1 GQLGAGPQAGE
12 GANAGGAMGDHAF
25 QVAMRLHDGAGGE
38 FDVTQA
44 AEGADTHAVAQHHP
58 AFQHDVDVDLDV
70 AAGVDFAAQVEAGG
84 VGQAHAGAHQR
95 LGGAA
100 LVHALQASQLQRIVG
115 ALGLAGDGAGGDGGR
130 PALVAGDREDVGEVV
145 LALGVVV
152 AQGRQ
157 PAAQVGGRGEVG
169 SASCRGGVG

>member
-1 GQLGAGPQAGE
+1 
-12 GANAGGAMGDHAF
+12 
-25 QVAMRLHDGAGGE
+25 
-38 FDVTQA
+38 
-44 AEGADTHAVAQHHP
+44 AQHHP

-95 LGGAA
+95 LGGAS

-157 PAAQVGGRGEVG
+157 PAAQVGGRGGDHAGVDQAHG
-169 SASCRGGVG
+169 ALGGIGVLLLDDGLHAAVVTEQDAAIAGRVVQGFGQHRQAVAGGGEQAT